1 MFTLTSCVPGNPS
14 VPSKSGHLVTLGENH
29 LLCFPCVLPTPWYVV
44 LLLRFLQMTPFCV
57 CHLLLPRAP
66 ADTPGA
72 SGGWSCFQSLFPFRV
87 RSNQMGCNAKRG
99 EKEINLLHLYFS
111 SENMPPSETNGDDDS
126 RGSLPTYY
134 GLLVVLR
141 TLMHVVFN
149 HYDNPL
155 RIVQDEK
162 TEA

>member
-1 MFTLTSCVPGNPS
+1 
-14 VPSKSGHLVTLGENH
+14 
-29 LLCFPCVLPTPWYVV
+29 
-44 LLLRFLQMTPFCV
+44 
-57 CHLLLPRAP
+57 
-66 ADTPGA
+66 
-72 SGGWSCFQSLFPFRV
+72 
-87 RSNQMGCNAKRG
+87 MGCNAKRG

-162 TEA
+162 AEA